1 MKAKII
7 GLLKRWRG
15 LLVRQGIVLLCVIAL
30 GLGFAAYNRDL
41 YLPTLDGNVY
51 AMLPYEHELFM
62 VLSKQRKNSLVHVDN
77 SGKLL
82 NYAGTGG
89 NQAFEAL
96 EVLDNTVYAILDQYD
111 SGVITQ
117 ELVSLSLLKA
127 SMRTNSLL
135 RLSEIGGE
143 DTSDITWSGVY
154 LPPEGEASPALRLTG
169 IDSRGRGYLLYWN
182 METGQTKLLS
192 VLEGERL
199 YALKYVADGHY
210 VWIDME
216 GRAGQYIHGGW
227 QRDVFKGKM
236 ETPHHISTYQN
247 CVFVAD
253 SVTGDIYELL
263 PDGSVQLHRGGG
275 DRIGSSRFQYRKLE
289 IFTTYPD
296 ERGEIRIIGLC
307 ADGSGSVVAGEDRY
321 MDKLDGGWLGIQA
334 ILLRGW
340 YAAQKFWV
348 FFALVVEGA
357 HAILRSRRLLVRI
370 ALCEV
375 AMGVLLLAFVA
386 FVQYIYLRVTI
397 LSGAQ
402 QTMQLVGGNLALTLS
417 DRAQMSEAEISAS
430 LEELRRLASASQ
442 ENGQKDYLVSVVW
455 DTPAGP
461 AIGYDPQ
468 NPKGYLVEDVK
479 SRDYF
484 DIVTGILARKD
495 RTPSLEY
502 VYHDSYTDYLYVQCF
517 SQMGRTGC
525 VTVSQEEAVVT
536 AEYGAFFYGLLPI
549 LGAFLLL
556 LFALLICVTWR
567 FLRPLGT
574 IRRALEEFYDCGG
587 GNQMAL
593 DGMPKT
599 ELYEVGRVFN
609 QLSLQTRVQLNTLGS
624 INDSYVRLVPDCLLE
639 LLGKRDVLS
648 LSAGEC
654 VSMDGAMI
662 MFIPRQAVRD
672 AVGLEALVRPAAEQ
686 IQAHQGMITDY
697 DEALGALIAIFSHED
712 QAQNC
717 ARQSLVEF
725 DAAGGQ
731 VMAAVF
737 IERVEFGV
745 FGSEQLIIPLAVSEK
760 LSRRREVLARLNGFG
775 AVLVHNGASE
785 GKSLRLLGW
794 DDGLPYY
801 EDTTCRP
808 AHWQAQW
815 RDAAAVWSEG
825 MEYFRTADFTAAMR
839 RFARVLRT
847 VPSDDAARWYLYRC
861 ESLRDCP
868 ETAEEADIGLLFDW
882 GGGHG

>member
-7 GLLKRWRG
+7 GRLKRWRG
-15 LLVRQGIVLLCVIAL
+15 LLVRQGLVFLCVIAL
-30 GLGFAAYNRDL
+30 GLVIAAVNRDL

-62 VLSKQRKNSLVHVDN
+62 VLSKQRNNSLVHVDN
-77 SGKLL
+77 SGRLL
-82 NYAGTGG
+82 NYAATDH
-89 NQAFEAL
+89 NQAFKAL
-96 EVLDNTVYAILDQYD
+96 EVLDNTVYAILNHYD
-111 SGVITQ
+111 RGVITQ
-117 ELVSLSLLKA
+117 ELVSLSLLNA
-127 SMRTNSLL
+127 SMHTNSLL

-143 DTSDITWSGVY
+143 DTPDITWSGVY
-154 LPPEGEASPALRLTG
+154 LPPEGEPSPALRLTG
-169 IDSRGRGYLLYWN
+169 IDSQGRGRLLYWN
-182 METGQTKLLS
+182 METGQTELLS

-216 GRAGQYIHGGW
+216 GRAGQYIHGVW
-227 QRDVFKGKM
+227 QRDVFKGEM
-236 ETPHHISTYQN
+236 GTPHHISTYQN
-247 CVFVAD
+247 YVFVAD

-263 PDGSVQLHRGGG
+263 PDGSARLHRSGG
-275 DRIGSSRFQYRKLE
+275 DRIGDSRFQYRKLE
-289 IFTTYPD
+289 FFTTYPD
-296 ERGEIRIIGLC
+296 ERGEIQIIGLC
-307 ADGSGSVVAGEDRY
+307 ADGSSSVVTGEDRY
-321 MDKLDGGWLGIQA
+321 MDELDGGVLGLQA

-340 YAAQKFWV
+340 YGAQKFWV
-348 FFALVVEGA
+348 FFALVVEGV
-357 HAILRSRRLLVRI
+357 HAILCSRRLLIRI

-375 AMGVLLLAFVA
+375 AMGVVLLASVT
-386 FVQYIYLRVTI
+386 FVQYIYYLETI
-397 LSGAQ
+397 LSNVQ

-417 DRAQMSEAEISAS
+417 DRAQMNEAEISAS
-430 LEELRRLASASQ
+430 VEALRRLASVSRENSQ
-442 ENGQKDYLVSVVW
+442 KEYLVSVIW
-455 DTPAGP
+455 ETPEGP
-461 AIGYDPQ
+461 VIGYDAQHPE
-468 NPKGYLVEDVK
+468 GYLVEDVK

-484 DIVTGILARKD
+484 DIVTGILLRKD
-495 RTPSLEY
+495 RTFSLEY

-517 SQMGRTGC
+517 SQMGRIGC
-525 VTVSQEEAVVT
+525 VTVSREREAIA
-536 AEYGAFFYGLLPI
+536 AEYGTFLGRMLPI
-549 LGAFLLL
+549 LVACPL
-556 LFALLICVTWR
+556 LFALLIYITWR

-574 IRRALEEFYDCGG
+574 IRKALEEFYDCGG

-624 INDSYVRLVPDCLLE
+624 INDSYVRLVPDCLLK

-654 VSMDGAMI
+654 VSVDGALV
-662 MFIPRQAVRD
+662 MFIPGQAVRD
-672 AVGLEALVRPAAEQ
+672 AAGLETLVRPAAEQ

-697 DEALGALIAIFSHED
+697 DEALGALVAIFARGE
-712 QAQNC
+712 QARNC
-717 ARQSLVEF
+717 ARQSLTAF
-725 DAAGGQ
+725 DTMGSR

-737 IERVEFGV
+737 TERVEFGV

-775 AVLVHNGASE
+775 AVLVHNRAAE

-815 RDAAAVWSEG
+815 RDVAAVWAEG
-825 MEYFRTADFTAAMR
+825 MECFQAGDFITAMR

-861 ESLRDCP
+861 ESLRDRP
-868 ETAEEADIGLLFDW
+868 ETAGETGLLFDW
-882 GGGHG
+882 GSKHG

>member
-7 GLLKRWRG
+7 GQLKRWRG
-15 LLVRQGIVLLCVIAL
+15 LLVRQGIVFLCVIAL
-30 GLGFAAYNRDL
+30 GLAFAAFNRGVF
-41 YLPTLDGNVY
+41 LPTLDGNVY

-62 VLSKQRKNSLVHVDN
+62 VLSKERNNSLVHVDN
-77 SGKLL
+77 SGRLL
-82 NYAGTGG
+82 NYAVTNR

-96 EVLDNTVYAILDQYD
+96 EVLDSTVYAVLDHSD

-117 ELVSLSLLKA
+117 ELVSLSLSKA
-127 SMRTNSLL
+127 SMHPNSLL

-143 DTSDITWSGVY
+143 DTSDIIWSGVY
-154 LPPEGEASPALRLTG
+154 LPPEGEPSPALRLTG
-169 IDSRGRGYLLYWN
+169 IDSRGQGCLLYWN
-182 METGQTKLLS
+182 LETGQTKLLN

-199 YALKYVADGHY
+199 YALKYVEDGHY

-216 GRAGQYIHGGW
+216 GRAGQYIHGVW
-227 QRDVFKGKM
+227 QRDVFKDKM

-247 CVFVAD
+247 YVFVAD

-263 PDGSVQLHRGGG
+263 PDGSAQLHRSGG
-275 DRIGSSRFQYRKLE
+275 DRIGDSRFQYQKLE

-296 ERGEIRIIGLC
+296 EQGEIRIIGLC

-321 MDKLDGGWLGIQA
+321 MDKLDGGWLGLQA

-348 FFALVVEGA
+348 FFALVVEGV
-357 HAILRSRRLLVRI
+357 HVIRCSRRLLVRI

-375 AMGVLLLAFVA
+375 AMGLVLLASVM
-386 FVQYIYLRVTI
+386 FVQYIYFREMI
-397 LSGAQ
+397 LSNTG

-417 DRAQMSEAEISAS
+417 DRAQMNETEISAS
-430 LEELRRLASASQ
+430 VEALRQLASVSR
-442 ENGQKDYLVSVVW
+442 ENGQKEYLVSVIW

-461 AIGYDPQ
+461 AIGYDAQ
-468 NPKGYLVEDVK
+468 NPEGYLVEDVK

-484 DIVTGILARKD
+484 EIVAEILVRQD

-502 VYHDSYTDYLYVQCF
+502 VYQDSYTDYLYVQCF

-525 VTVSQEEAVVT
+525 VTVSQEEAVIT
-536 AEYGAFFYGLLPI
+536 AEYGTFWGRMLPI
-549 LGAFLLL
+549 LVACPL
-556 LFALLICVTWR
+556 LFALLIYITWR

-574 IRRALEEFYDCGG
+574 IRKALEEFYDCGG

-648 LSAGEC
+648 LSAGEH
-654 VSMDGAMI
+654 VSVNCALA

-672 AVGLEALVRPAAEQ
+672 AAGLETLVRPAAEQ

-697 DEALGALIAIFSHED
+697 DEALGALVAIFAQGE
-712 QAQNC
+712 QAQDC
-717 ARQSLVEF
+717 ARQSLMAF
-725 DAAGGQ
+725 DVMESR

-737 IERVEFGV
+737 TERVEFGV
-745 FGSEQLIIPLAVSEK
+745 FGSEQLMIPLAVSKK

-775 AVLVHNGASE
+775 ALLVHNGPAE

-801 EDTTCRP
+801 EETTCRP

-815 RDAAAVWSEG
+815 RDAAEAWAEG
-825 MEYFRTADFTAAMR
+825 MEYFRAADFIAAMR

-861 ESLRDCP
+861 ESLRDRP
-868 ETAEEADIGLLFDW
+868 ETAVETGLLFDW
-882 GGGHG
+882 GGEHG

>member
-7 GLLKRWRG
+7 GQLKRWRG
-15 LLVRQGIVLLCVIAL
+15 LLVRQGIVFLCVIAL
-30 GLGFAAYNRDL
+30 GLAFAAFNKDL
-41 YLPTLDGNVY
+41 FLPTLDGNVY

-62 VLSKQRKNSLVHVDN
+62 VLSKERNNSLVRVDN

-82 NYAGTGG
+82 NYAVT
-89 NQAFEAL
+89 NSDQAFEEL
-96 EVLDNTVYAILDQYD
+96 EVLDSTVYAILDHYD
-111 SGVITQ
+111 KGVITQ

-154 LPPEGEASPALRLTG
+154 LPPEGEPSPALRLTG
-169 IDSRGRGYLLYWN
+169 IDSRGRGCLLYWN
-182 METGQTKLLS
+182 LETGQTKLLN

-199 YALKYVADGHY
+199 YALKYVEDGHY

-216 GRAGQYIHGGW
+216 GRAGQYIHGVW
-227 QRDVFKGKM
+227 QRDVFKDKM

-247 CVFVAD
+247 YVFVAD

-263 PDGSVQLHRGGG
+263 PDGSAQLHRSGG
-275 DRIGSSRFQYRKLE
+275 DRIGSSRFQYQKLE

-296 ERGEIRIIGLC
+296 EQGEIRIIGLC

-321 MDKLDGGWLGIQA
+321 MDELDGGWLGLQA

-348 FFALVVEGA
+348 FFALVVEGI
-357 HAILRSRRLLVRI
+357 HAILCSRRLLVRI

-386 FVQYIYLRVTI
+386 VVQYAFFRITI
-397 LSGAQ
+397 LSNAQ
-402 QTMQLVGGNLALTLS
+402 QTMQLIGGNLALTLS
-417 DRAQMSEAEISAS
+417 DRAEMHETEISAS
-430 LEELRRLASASQ
+430 VEELRRLSSVSQ

-461 AIGYDPQ
+461 AIGYDARHPE
-468 NPKGYLVEDVK
+468 GYLVEDVK

-484 DIVTGILARKD
+484 DVVTEILARKD
-495 RTPSLEY
+495 RTPSLEHIY
-502 VYHDSYTDYLYVQCF
+502 YDSYTDYLYVQCF
-517 SQMGRTGC
+517 SQMGRIGC
-525 VTVSQEEAVVT
+525 VTVSQEEAVIT
-536 AEYGAFFYGLLPI
+536 AENGTFFNSLLPI
-549 LGAFLLL
+549 LVACPLLM
-556 LFALLICVTWR
+556 FVLLICITWR

-574 IRRALEEFYDCGG
+574 IREALEEFYDCGG

-609 QLSLQTRVQLNTLGS
+609 QLSLQTRVQLNALSS
-624 INDSYVRLVPDCLLE
+624 INDSYVRLVPDCLLK
-639 LLGKRDVLS
+639 LLDKRDVLS

-654 VSMDGAMI
+654 VSVDGALV
-662 MFIPRQAVRD
+662 MFIPGQAARD
-672 AVGLEALVRPAAEQ
+672 AAGLEALVRPAAEQ

-697 DEALGALIAIFSHED
+697 DEALGALVSIFAQRE
-712 QAQNC
+712 QAQDC
-717 ARQSLVEF
+717 ARQSLTAF
-725 DAAGGQ
+725 DEMGSR

-737 IERVEFGV
+737 TERVEFGV

-775 AVLVHNGASE
+775 AVLVHNGAAE
-785 GKSLRLLGW
+785 EKSLRLLGW

-815 RDAAAVWSEG
+815 RDAAAVWAEG
-825 MEYFRTADFTAAMR
+825 MEYFRAADFIAAMR

-861 ESLRDCP
+861 ESLRDRP
-868 ETAEEADIGLLFDW
+868 EAAGETGLLFDW
-882 GGGHG
+882 GGEHG

>member
-7 GLLKRWRG
+7 GWLKRWRG
-15 LLVRQGIVLLCVIAL
+15 LLARQGIVFLCVIAL
-30 GLGFAAYNRDL
+30 GFGFAAFNKNL

-62 VLSKQRKNSLVHVDN
+62 VLSKQRNNSLVHVDN

-82 NYAGTGG
+82 NYAGTDSD
-89 NQAFEAL
+89 QAFEAL
-96 EVLDNTVYAILDQYD
+96 EVLDSTVYAILDHYD
-111 SGVITQ
+111 NGVITQ

-143 DTSDITWSGVY
+143 DTSDIIWSGVY

-169 IDSRGRGYLLYWN
+169 IDSRGRGRLLYWN

-216 GRAGQYIHGGW
+216 GRAGQYIHGDW
-227 QRDVFKGKM
+227 QRDVFKNKM

-247 CVFVAD
+247 YVFVAD

-263 PDGSVQLHRGGG
+263 PDGSARLHRSGG
-275 DRIGSSRFQYRKLE
+275 DRIGTSRFQYQKLE

-296 ERGEIRIIGLC
+296 EQGEIRIIGLC

-321 MDKLDGGWLGIQA
+321 MDKLDGGLLGLQA

-348 FFALVVEGA
+348 FFALVVEVI
-357 HAILRSRRLLVRI
+357 HAILCSRRLLVRI

-375 AMGVLLLAFVA
+375 AMGAVLLASVVS
-386 FVQYIYLRVTI
+386 VQYFYFLEMI
-397 LSGAQ
+397 LSNTQ
-402 QTMQLVGGNLALTLS
+402 QIMQLVGGNLAQTLS
-417 DRAQMSEAEISAS
+417 DRMQMNETEISAS
-430 LEELRRLASASQ
+430 VEALLQLALVSR
-442 ENGQKDYLVSVVW
+442 ENGQKKYLVSVVW

-461 AIGYDPQ
+461 AIGYDAQHPE
-468 NPKGYLVEDVK
+468 GYLVEDVK

-484 DIVTGILARKD
+484 DIVTGILDRKD

-502 VYHDSYTDYLYVQCF
+502 VYHDSYMDYLYVQCF
-517 SQMGRTGC
+517 SHMDRTGC
-525 VTVSQEEAVVT
+525 VTVSQEEAAAA
-536 AEYGAFFYGLLPI
+536 AEYGTFWGRMLPI
-549 LGAFLLL
+549 LVACPL
-556 LFALLICVTWR
+556 LFALLIYITWR

-574 IRRALEEFYDCGG
+574 IRKALEEFYDCGG

-593 DGMPKT
+593 DGMPNT

-624 INDSYVRLVPDCLLE
+624 INDSYVRLVPDCLLK

-654 VSMDGAMI
+654 VSVDGALV
-662 MFIPRQAVRD
+662 MFIPGQAVRD
-672 AVGLEALVRPAAEQ
+672 AAGLEALVRPAAEQ

-697 DEALGALIAIFSHED
+697 DEALGALIAIFALEKH
-712 QAQNC
+712 AQGC
-717 ARQSLVEF
+717 ARQSLMAF
-725 DAAGGQ
+725 DAMGSR

-737 IERVEFGV
+737 TERVEFGV
-745 FGSEQLIIPLAVSEK
+745 FGSEQLIIPLAVSAK
-760 LSRRREVLARLNGFG
+760 LSRRREVLARLSGFG
-775 AVLVHNGASE
+775 AVLVHNRAAE
-785 GKSLRLLGW
+785 GKSMRLLGW

-815 RDAAAVWSEG
+815 RDAAAVWAEG
-825 MEYFRTADFTAAMR
+825 MEYFRSADFTAAMR

-861 ESLRDCP
+861 ESLRDRP
-868 ETAEEADIGLLFDW
+868 ETAGETGLLFDW
-882 GGGHG
+882 GGEHG

>member
-7 GLLKRWRG
+7 GQLKRWRG
-15 LLVRQGIVLLCVIAL
+15 LLVRQGIVFLCVIAL
-30 GLGFAAYNRDL
+30 GLAFAAFNKDL
-41 YLPTLDGNVY
+41 FLPTLDGNVY

-62 VLSKQRKNSLVHVDN
+62 VLSKERNNSLVRVDN

-82 NYAGTGG
+82 NYAVT
-89 NQAFEAL
+89 NSDQAFEEL
-96 EVLDNTVYAILDQYD
+96 EVLDSTVYAILDHYD
-111 SGVITQ
+111 KGVITQ

-154 LPPEGEASPALRLTG
+154 LPPEGEPSPALRLTG
-169 IDSRGRGYLLYWN
+169 IDSRGRGCLLYWN
-182 METGQTKLLS
+182 LETGQTKLLN

-199 YALKYVADGHY
+199 YALKYVEDGHY

-216 GRAGQYIHGGW
+216 GRAGQYIHGVW
-227 QRDVFKGKM
+227 QRDVFKDKM

-247 CVFVAD
+247 YVFVAD

-263 PDGSVQLHRGGG
+263 PDGSAQLHRSGG
-275 DRIGSSRFQYRKLE
+275 DRIGSSRFQYQKLE

-296 ERGEIRIIGLC
+296 EQGEIRIIGLC

-321 MDKLDGGWLGIQA
+321 MDELDGGWLGLQA

-348 FFALVVEGA
+348 FFALVVEGI
-357 HAILRSRRLLVRI
+357 HAILCSRRLLVRI

-386 FVQYIYLRVTI
+386 VVQYTFFRITI
-397 LSGAQ
+397 LSNAQ
-402 QTMQLVGGNLALTLS
+402 QTMQLIGGNLALTLS
-417 DRAQMSEAEISAS
+417 DRAEMHETEISAS
-430 LEELRRLASASQ
+430 VEELRRLSSVSQ

-461 AIGYDPQ
+461 AIGYDARHPE
-468 NPKGYLVEDVK
+468 GYLVEDVK

-484 DIVTGILARKD
+484 DVVTEILARKD

-502 VYHDSYTDYLYVQCF
+502 IYYDSYTDYLYVQCF
-517 SQMGRTGC
+517 SQMGRIGC
-525 VTVSQEEAVVT
+525 VTVSQEEAVIT
-536 AEYGAFFYGLLPI
+536 AENGTFFDSLLPI
-549 LGAFLLL
+549 LVACPLLM
-556 LFALLICVTWR
+556 FVLLICITWR

-574 IRRALEEFYDCGG
+574 IREALEEFYDCGG

-609 QLSLQTRVQLNTLGS
+609 QLSLQTRVQLNALSS
-624 INDSYVRLVPDCLLE
+624 INDSYVRLVPDCLLK
-639 LLGKRDVLS
+639 LLDKRDVLS

-654 VSMDGAMI
+654 VSVDGALV
-662 MFIPRQAVRD
+662 MFIPGQAARD
-672 AVGLEALVRPAAEQ
+672 AAGLEALVRPAAEQ

-697 DEALGALIAIFSHED
+697 DEALGALVSIFAQRE
-712 QAQNC
+712 QAQDC
-717 ARQSLVEF
+717 ARQSLTAF
-725 DAAGGQ
+725 DEMGSR

-737 IERVEFGV
+737 TERVEFGV

-775 AVLVHNGASE
+775 AILVHNGAAE
-785 GKSLRLLGW
+785 EKSLRLLGW

-815 RDAAAVWSEG
+815 RDAAAVWAEG
-825 MEYFRTADFTAAMR
+825 MEYFRAADFIAAMR

-861 ESLRDCP
+861 ESLRDRP
-868 ETAEEADIGLLFDW
+868 EAAGETGLLFDW
-882 GGGHG
+882 GGEHG

>member
-1 MKAKII
+1 MRAKII
-7 GLLKRWRG
+7 GQLKRWRG
-15 LLVRQGIVLLCVIAL
+15 LLVRQGIVFLCVIAL
-30 GLGFAAYNRDL
+30 GLAFAAFNRDL

-62 VLSKQRKNSLVHVDN
+62 VLSKERNNSLVHVDN

-82 NYAGTGG
+82 NYAVTDSD
-89 NQAFEAL
+89 QAFQAL
-96 EVLDNTVYAILDQYD
+96 EVLDNTVYAILDHYD
-111 SGVITQ
+111 GGVITQ

-154 LPPEGEASPALRLTG
+154 LPPEGEPSPALRLTG
-169 IDSRGRGYLLYWN
+169 IDSQGRGRLLYWS
-182 METGQTKLLS
+182 METGQTELLS

-216 GRAGQYIHGGW
+216 GRAGQYIHGVW

-247 CVFVAD
+247 NVFVAD
-253 SVTGDIYELL
+253 SLTGDIYELL
-263 PDGSVQLHRGGG
+263 PDGSAQLHRGGG
-275 DRIGSSRFQYRKLE
+275 DRIGDSGFQYRKLE

-307 ADGSGSVVAGEDRY
+307 ADSSGSVVAGEDRY
-321 MDKLDGGWLGIQA
+321 IDELDGGLLGIQA

-340 YAAQKFWV
+340 YAAQRFWV
-348 FFALVVEGA
+348 FFALVVEGV
-357 HAILRSRRLLVRI
+357 HAILCSRRLLVRI

-375 AMGVLLLAFVA
+375 AMGVLLLASVA
-386 FVQYIYLRVTI
+386 LVQYVYFVELVWSNAR
-397 LSGAQ
+397 

-417 DRAQMSEAEISAS
+417 DRVQTNETEIAASVEA
-430 LEELRRLASASQ
+430 LHRLVSVSRK
-442 ENGQKDYLVSVVW
+442 NGQKGYLVNVVW

-461 AIGYDPQ
+461 AIGYDTQHPE
-468 NPKGYLVEDVK
+468 GYLVEDVK
-479 SRDYF
+479 SRSYF
-484 DIVTGILARKD
+484 DIVTGMLARKD
-495 RTPSLEY
+495 ETFTFEY
-502 VYHDSYTDYLYVQCF
+502 VYNDSYTDYLYVQYF
-517 SQMGRTGC
+517 SQMGRIGC
-525 VTVSQEEAVVT
+525 VTVSQEEAVIT
-536 AEYGAFFYGLLPI
+536 AEYGTFLGRMLPI
-549 LGAFLLL
+549 LVACPL
-556 LFALLICVTWR
+556 LFALLIYITWR

-574 IRRALEEFYDCGG
+574 IRKVLEEFYDCGG
-587 GNQMAL
+587 GNQMVL
-593 DGMPKT
+593 DDMPKT

-624 INDSYVRLVPDCLLE
+624 INDSYVRLVPDCLLK
-639 LLGKRDVLS
+639 LLGKGDVLS

-654 VSMDGAMI
+654 VSVDGALV
-662 MFIPRQAVRD
+662 MFIPGQAVRD
-672 AVGLEALVRPAAEQ
+672 AAGLEALVRPAAEQ

-697 DEALGALIAIFSHED
+697 DEALGALVAIFAQGE
-712 QAQNC
+712 QARDC
-717 ARQSLVEF
+717 ARQSLTAF
-725 DAAGGQ
+725 DAMGSR

-737 IERVEFGV
+737 TERVEFGV
-745 FGSEQLIIPLAVSEK
+745 FGSEQLMIPLAVSGK

-775 AVLVHNGASE
+775 AVLVHNRAAE

-815 RDAAAVWSEG
+815 RDAAAVWAEG
-825 MEYFRTADFTAAMR
+825 MEYFHAADFITAMR

-847 VPSDDAARWYLYRC
+847 VPGDDAARWYLYRC
-861 ESLRDCP
+861 ESLRDRP
-868 ETAEEADIGLLFDW
+868 ETAGETGLLFDW
-882 GGGHG
+882 GGEHG

>member
-7 GLLKRWRG
+7 GQLRRWRG
-15 LLVRQGIVLLCVIAL
+15 LLVRQGIVFLCVIAL
-30 GLGFAAYNRDL
+30 GLAFAAFNKNL

-62 VLSKQRKNSLVHVDN
+62 VLSKERNNSLVHVDN

-82 NYAGTGG
+82 NYAVTDR

-96 EVLDNTVYAILDQYD
+96 EVLDNTVYAILDHYD

-127 SMRTNSLL
+127 SMHTNSLL

-154 LPPEGEASPALRLTG
+154 LPPEGEPSPALRLTG
-169 IDSRGRGYLLYWN
+169 IDSRGRGCLLYWN
-182 METGQTKLLS
+182 LETGQTKLLN

-199 YALKYVADGHY
+199 YALKYVEDGHY

-216 GRAGQYIHGGW
+216 GRAGQYIHGVW
-227 QRDVFKGKM
+227 QRDVFEGKM

-247 CVFVAD
+247 YVFVAD

-263 PDGSVQLHRGGG
+263 PDGSAQLHRSGG
-275 DRIGSSRFQYRKLE
+275 DRIGNSRFQYQKLE

-296 ERGEIRIIGLC
+296 EQDEIRIIGLC
-307 ADGSGSVVAGEDRY
+307 ADGSGNVVAGEDRY
-321 MDKLDGGWLGIQA
+321 MDELDGGWLGLQA

-348 FFALVVEGA
+348 FFALVVEGV
-357 HAILRSRRLLVRI
+357 HAIRCSRRLLVRI

-375 AMGVLLLAFVA
+375 AMGAVLLASVM
-386 FVQYIYLRVTI
+386 FVQYFYFIEMI
-397 LSGAQ
+397 LSNTE
-402 QTMQLVGGNLALTLS
+402 QTMQLVGGNLVQTLS
-417 DRAQMSEAEISAS
+417 DRAQMNETEISAS
-430 LEELRRLASASQ
+430 VEALRRLASVSR

-461 AIGYDPQ
+461 VIGYDAQHPE
-468 NPKGYLVEDVK
+468 GYLVEDVK

-495 RTPSLEY
+495 GTSELEY

-517 SQMGRTGC
+517 SQMGRIGC
-525 VTVSQEEAVVT
+525 VTVSQEEAVIT
-536 AEYGAFFYGLLPI
+536 AEYGTFLGRMLPI
-549 LGAFLLL
+549 LVACPL
-556 LFALLICVTWR
+556 LFGLLIYITWR

-574 IRRALEEFYDCGG
+574 IRKALEEFYDCGG

-593 DGMPKT
+593 DEMSKT

-624 INDSYVRLVPDCLLE
+624 INDSYVRLVPDCLLK
-639 LLGKRDVLS
+639 LLDKRDVLS

-654 VSMDGAMI
+654 VSMDGALV
-662 MFIPRQAVRD
+662 MFIPGQAARD
-672 AVGLEALVRPAAEQ
+672 AAGLEALVRPAAEQ

-697 DEALGALIAIFSHED
+697 DEALGALVSIFAQRE
-712 QAQNC
+712 QAQDC
-717 ARQSLVEF
+717 ARQSLTAF
-725 DAAGGQ
+725 DEMGSR

-737 IERVEFGV
+737 TERVEFGV

-775 AVLVHNGASE
+775 AVLVHNGAAE
-785 GKSLRLLGW
+785 EKSLRLLGW

-815 RDAAAVWSEG
+815 RDAAAVWAEG
-825 MEYFRTADFTAAMR
+825 MEYFRAADFIAAMR

-861 ESLRDCP
+861 ESLRDRP
-868 ETAEEADIGLLFDW
+868 EAAGETGLLFDW
-882 GGGHG
+882 GGEHG